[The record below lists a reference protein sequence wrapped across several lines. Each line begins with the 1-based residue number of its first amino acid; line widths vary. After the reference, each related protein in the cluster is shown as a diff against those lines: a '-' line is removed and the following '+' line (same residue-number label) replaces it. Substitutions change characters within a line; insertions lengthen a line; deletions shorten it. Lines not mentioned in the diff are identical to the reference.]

1 MSWSTD
7 PVVIT
12 VAPTGAE
19 VSRDQTPYLPIAPEE
34 IADEVVRS
42 VTEGAA
48 VVHIHARRDDGRP
61 TTEPDVL
68 LRIRDLIR
76 ERVDV
81 VINMSTGAEVGM
93 SHYERIRVLDA
104 EPEIASLNLGSMNFG
119 DLVFDNHPDLI
130 RALATRM
137 RDEGIRPELEAYD
150 VGMVSAAERLLSEG
164 LLVEPLLYNFV
175 MGVPGGIPATAEN
188 LLAML
193 ANRPQPGPWTATGI
207 ARHELPLGTMATVLG
222 GHVRVGFEDNIY
234 LRRGEL
240 AQSNADLVARARRIS
255 EELGRR
261 VATPD
266 EARQILGVRPNV
278 PTASPSTIGGPS

>member
-1 MSWSTD
+1 VSWSTD

-12 VAPTGAE
+12 VAPSGAE
-19 VSRDQTPYLPIAPEE
+19 VTRDQTPYLPVTPEE

-42 VTEGAA
+42 AAEGAA
-48 VVHIHARRDDGRP
+48 VVHIHARGDDGRP
-61 TTEPDVL
+61 STEPDVL
-68 LRIRDLIR
+68 RRIRDLIR

-93 SHYERIRVLDA
+93 THHDRIRVLDA

-119 DLVFDNHPDLI
+119 DLLFDNPPDLI

-137 RDEGIRPELEAYD
+137 RDERVRPELEAYD
-150 VGMVSAAERLLSEG
+150 VGMVATAERLLAEE

-175 MGVPGGIPATAEN
+175 MGVPGGIPPTAAN
-188 LLAML
+188 LLTML

-207 ARHELPLGTMATVLG
+207 ARHELPLGTLATVLG

-240 AQSNADLVARARRIS
+240 AKSNADLVTRARRIA
-255 EELGRR
+255 EELERP

-266 EARQILGVRPNV
+266 EARRILGVRPTV
-278 PTASPSTIGGPS
+278 PRASPSTMGGGS

>member
-1 MSWSTD
+1 MSWSSD

-19 VSRDQTPYLPIAPEE
+19 VTRDQTPYLPVTPEE
-34 IADEVVRS
+34 IADEVIRS
-42 VTEGAA
+42 VAEGAA

-68 LRIRDLIR
+68 RRIRDLIR

-93 SHYERIRVLDA
+93 SHHERMRVLDA
-104 EPEIASLNLGSMNFG
+104 KPEIASLNLGSMNFG
-119 DLVFDNHPDLI
+119 DLLFDNHPDLI

-150 VGMVSAAERLLSEG
+150 VGMVATVERLVSEG

-175 MGVPGGIPATAEN
+175 MGVPGGIPATGEN

-193 ANRPQPGPWTATGI
+193 GNRRRPGPWTATGI
-207 ARHELPLGTMATVLG
+207 ARHELPLGTMATILG
-222 GHVRVGFEDNIY
+222 GHVRVGFEDNIH

-240 AQSNADLVARARRIS
+240 ARSNAELVARARRIA
-255 EELGRR
+255 EELGRP
-261 VATPD
+261 VATAD
-266 EARQILGVRPNV
+266 QARQILGVRPTV
-278 PTASPSTIGGPS
+278 PTASPSPIGGSP